1 LDADDRTYVFRAV
14 GQLTGDTARDIK
26 EELKQVIGDGFDVLI
41 ELSGV
46 TFTDSEGLGAL
57 VSVYRKACLTG
68 RRFLLCSP
76 RSNFMALLR
85 LTRLQRVFEVV
96 ADLETAKEMVRQ
108 EVG

>member
-1 LDADDRTYVFRAV
+1 LDSDDRTFVFRAT

-26 EELKQVIGDGFDVLI
+26 EELKQVIEDGFDVVI
-41 ELSGV
+41 DLSGV

-68 RRFLLCSP
+68 RRFLMCSP
-76 RSNFMALLR
+76 RSNFTALLR

-96 ADLETAKEMVRQ
+96 SDLEAAKQLVRQ
-108 EVG
+108 EVT

>member
-1 LDADDRTYVFRAV
+1 MEADDRTFVFRAT
-14 GQLTGDTARDIK
+14 GQLIGETARNIK
-26 EELKQVIGDGFDVLI
+26 EELKQVIEDGFDVVI

-76 RSNFMALLR
+76 RSNFSALLR

-96 ADLETAKEMVRQ
+96 DDLDTAKEMVRQ
-108 EVG
+108 EVS